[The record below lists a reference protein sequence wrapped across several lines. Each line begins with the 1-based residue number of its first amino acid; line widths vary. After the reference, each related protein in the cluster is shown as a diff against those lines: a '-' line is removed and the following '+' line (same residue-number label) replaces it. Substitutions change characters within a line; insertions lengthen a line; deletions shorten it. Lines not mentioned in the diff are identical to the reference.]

1 MQKLFHHR
9 IFQLILKLIL
19 AAGIIYISIFLS
31 VFIMLFFTVAQI
43 NLVSTFATALVLPVL
58 LLGLLFIKKRK
69 LVIKVWSIF
78 TLITLSSVAIDAG
91 IGWYD
96 KSITINTT
104 PNINIHEY
112 LPFEENSKIVHLDH
126 EASLKLSDSLPI
138 VDGAAAVFPVYSAFV
153 EATYPNTTQIY
164 DGVFEY
170 NNTVGGYKLLGE
182 KETDIFFGAYP
193 SKAQIEEA
201 KEKGT
206 EFEYTEIG
214 KEAFVFFVHK
224 DNPVTS
230 LTTEQIR
237 KIYSGEITNWKEVG
251 GNDEK
256 ILPFQRNE
264 GSGSQSMLIRFMDGT
279 PVMEAPTELVNDL
292 MSGIIEKVS
301 DYRNKKGS
309 IGFSFRYYLEGII
322 KNPDIKMIHIDGISP
337 TPENIQ
343 NQSYPVTTPL
353 YAVTYKNNPNDNV
366 QKLIDWILSSEGQ
379 FIVEQ
384 TGYTPILPQQKE

>member
-1 MQKLFHHR
+1 MQKLFHHPV
-9 IFQLILKLIL
+9 FKLIIKLIL
-19 AAGIIYISIFLS
+19 AAGIIYISAFLGI
-31 VFIMLFFTVAQI
+31 FIMLFFAASQI
-43 NLVSTFATALVLPVL
+43 NVISTFATAFIVPTL

-69 LVIKVWSIF
+69 LVLKVWGIF
-78 TLITLSSVAIDAG
+78 TLFTLASVAIDAA
-91 IGWYD
+91 ISEYD
-96 KSITINTT
+96 RSITINPT

-112 LPFEENSKIVHLDH
+112 LPFKEESKIVHVPN
-126 EASLKLSDSLPI
+126 ASLKLTENLPI

-153 EATYPNTTQIY
+153 EATYPETTQIY

-182 KETDIFFGAYP
+182 KAIDIFFGAYP
-193 SKAQIEEA
+193 SKQQIEDA
-201 KEKGT
+201 KDKGT

-230 LTTEQIR
+230 LSADQIR

-279 PVMEAPTELVNDL
+279 PIMEAPTELVNDL

-322 KNPDIKMIHIDGISP
+322 KNPDIKMIAIDGIAP
-337 TPENIQ
+337 TIENIQ

-353 YAVTYKNNPNDNV
+353 YAVTYKDNPNENV
-366 QKLIDWILSSEGQ
+366 QKLIDWVLSYEGQ
-379 FIVEQ
+379 FIIEK
-384 TGYTPILPQQKE
+384 TGYTPIHH

>member
-1 MQKLFHHR
+1 MQKLFHHPV
-9 IFQLILKLIL
+9 FKLIIKLIL
-19 AAGIIYISIFLS
+19 AAAIIYISAILGL
-31 VFIMLFFTVAQI
+31 FIMLFFGASQI
-43 NLVSTFATALVLPVL
+43 NVISTFATAFIVPTL

-69 LVIKVWSIF
+69 LVLKVWGIF
-78 TLITLSSVAIDAG
+78 TLLTLTSVTIDAA
-91 IGWYD
+91 INEYD
-96 KSITINTT
+96 RSITINPT

-112 LPFEENSKIVHLDH
+112 LPFKEESEIVHVPN
-126 EASLKLSDSLPI
+126 ASLKLTENLPI

-153 EATYPNTTQIY
+153 EATYPETTQIY

-182 KETDIFFGAYP
+182 KAIDIFFGAYP
-193 SKAQIEEA
+193 SKQQIEDA

-230 LTTEQIR
+230 LSADQIR

-279 PVMEAPTELVNDL
+279 PIMEAPTELVNDL

-322 KNPDIKMIHIDGISP
+322 KNPDIKMIAIDGIAP
-337 TPENIQ
+337 TIENIQ

-353 YAVTYKNNPNDNV
+353 YAVTYKDNPNENV
-366 QKLIDWILSSEGQ
+366 QKLIDWVLSYEGQ
-379 FIVEQ
+379 FIIEK
-384 TGYTPILPQQKE
+384 TGYTPIHH